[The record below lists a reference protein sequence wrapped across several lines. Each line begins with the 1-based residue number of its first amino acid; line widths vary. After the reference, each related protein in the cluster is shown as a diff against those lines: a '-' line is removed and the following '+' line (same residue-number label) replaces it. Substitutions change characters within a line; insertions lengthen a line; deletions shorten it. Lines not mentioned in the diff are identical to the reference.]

1 MSIFVTGD
9 IHASYDIAKLSESC
23 FDTTG
28 LTKDDYV
35 IICGDFGL
43 VWNNSASEQYWLRW
57 LDARPFTTL
66 FVDGNHEGFSL
77 LNSLPETTWNGGA
90 VHQVATS
97 VLHLKRGQLFNIDG
111 YRIFTMGGATS
122 SEYDR
127 THRIQGKTWFTEE
140 IPNEQER
147 ATALETLDAADW
159 DCDFVITHCAPSS
172 SAQGISEHTDRLE
185 IHPMDEY
192 TDWLQTIQDRLA
204 YRHWFC
210 GHYHIDAQIQDK
222 TTALYNRIAVL
233 ADPKIIADT
242 DDEETL
248 SLPYQLLPEPA
259 GNQKSP
265 IPDYCSELEDQ
276 DSLEIDP
283 D

>member
-1 MSIFVTGD
+1 MTGD

-23 FDTTG
+23 FDTAG

-77 LNSLPETTWNGGA
+77 LNSLLETTWNGGA

-111 YRIFTMGGATS
+111 CRIFTMGGATS

-147 ATALETLDAADW
+147 TTALETLDAANW

-172 SAQGISEHTDRLE
+172 SAQGISEHTNRLE

-192 TDWLQTIQDRLA
+192 TDWLQTIQNRLT

-210 GHYHIDAQIQDK
+210 GHYHIDTQIQDK

-233 ADPKIIADT
+233 ADSQITVDT
-242 DDEETL
+242 DDEKIV
-248 SLPYQLLPEPA
+248 SLPYELLPEPA
-259 GNQKSP
+259 EDPKSA

-276 DSLEIDP
+276 DSLEIDL

>member
-1 MSIFVTGD
+1 MTGD

-23 FDTTG
+23 FDTAG
-28 LTKDDYV
+28 LTKDDYL

-43 VWNNSASEQYWLRW
+43 VWNNSTSEQYWLRW
-57 LDARPFTTL
+57 LDTRPFTTL

-97 VLHLKRGQLFNIDG
+97 VFHLKRGQLFNIDG
-111 YRIFTMGGATS
+111 YRIFTMGGASS

-127 THRIQGKTWFTEE
+127 THRTQGETWFTEE

-147 ATALETLDAADW
+147 AAALETLDAADW

-172 SAQGISEHTDRLE
+172 SAQGISEHTDRLK

-192 TDWLQTIQDRLA
+192 TDWLQTIQDRLT

-259 GNQKSP
+259 ENQKSP
-265 IPDYCSELEDQ
+265 IPDYVSQVEDQ
-276 DSLEIDP
+276 DSLEIDL

>member
-23 FDTTG
+23 FDTTE

-66 FVDGNHEGFSL
+66 FIDGNHEGFSL
-77 LNSLPETTWNGGA
+77 LNSLPETIWNGGA
-90 VHQVATS
+90 VHQVTTS

-111 YRIFTMGGATS
+111 YRIFTMGGAAS

-127 THRIQGKTWFTEE
+127 KHRIPGETWFNEE
-140 IPNEQER
+140 VPDDQER
-147 ATALETLDAADW
+147 ATALETLDKANW
-159 DCDFVITHCAPSS
+159 NCDLVITHCAPSS
-172 SAQGISEHTDRLE
+172 AAQGISKHTDRLE

-192 TDWLQTIQDRLA
+192 TDWLQAIQDRLT
-204 YRHWFC
+204 YTHWFC

-222 TTALYNRIAVL
+222 TTALYNRIAKL
-233 ADPKIIADT
+233 ADQKVTADSNNEVIT
-242 DDEETL
+242 
-248 SLPYQLLPEPA
+248 SLPYQLLPEPTEDP
-259 GNQKSP
+259 KPP
-265 IPDYCSELEDQ
+265 IPDYASEFEDQ
-276 DSLEIDP
+276 DSLEMDLE
-283 D
+283 

>member
-1 MSIFVTGD
+1 MTGD

-23 FDTTG
+23 FDTAG

-57 LDARPFTTL
+57 LNARPFTTL

-111 YRIFTMGGATS
+111 CRIFTMGGATS

-147 ATALETLDAADW
+147 TTALETLDAANW

-172 SAQGISEHTDRLE
+172 SAQGISEHTNRLE

-192 TDWLQTIQDRLA
+192 TDWLQTIQDRLT

-210 GHYHIDAQIQDK
+210 GHYHIDAQIQDT

-233 ADPKIIADT
+233 TDSQITVDT
-242 DDEETL
+242 DDEEIV
-248 SLPYQLLPEPA
+248 SLPYELLPEPA
-259 GNQKSP
+259 EDPKSA

-276 DSLEIDP
+276 DSLEIDL

>member
-23 FDTTG
+23 FDTAG

-57 LDARPFTTL
+57 LDTRPFTTL

-97 VLHLKRGQLFNIDG
+97 VFHLKRGQLFNIDG
-111 YRIFTMGGATS
+111 YRIFAMGGASS

-127 THRIQGKTWFTEE
+127 THRTQGETWFTEE
-140 IPNEQER
+140 IPNERER
-147 ATALETLDAADW
+147 AAALEMLDAADW

-172 SAQGISEHTDRLE
+172 CAQGISEHTDRLE

-192 TDWLQTIQDRLA
+192 TDWLQTIQDHLT

-242 DDEETL
+242 DDKETL
-248 SLPYQLLPEPA
+248 SPPYQLLPEPSEDP
-259 GNQKSP
+259 KSA

-276 DSLEIDP
+276 DSLEIDL

>member
-23 FDTTG
+23 FDTAG
-28 LTKDDYV
+28 LTKDDYM

-147 ATALETLDAADW
+147 AKALETLDESDW
-159 DCDFVITHCAPSS
+159 A
-172 SAQGISEHTDRLE
+172 
-185 IHPMDEY
+185 
-192 TDWLQTIQDRLA
+192 
-204 YRHWFC
+204 
-210 GHYHIDAQIQDK
+210 
-222 TTALYNRIAVL
+222 
-233 ADPKIIADT
+233 
-242 DDEETL
+242 
-248 SLPYQLLPEPA
+248 
-259 GNQKSP
+259 
-265 IPDYCSELEDQ
+265 
-276 DSLEIDP
+276 
-283 D
+283 

>member
-1 MSIFVTGD
+1 MTGD

-23 FDTTG
+23 FDTAG
-28 LTKDDYV
+28 LTKDDYL

-43 VWNNSASEQYWLRW
+43 VWNNSTSEQYWLRW
-57 LDARPFTTL
+57 LDTRPFTTL

-97 VLHLKRGQLFNIDG
+97 VFHLKRGQLFNIDG
-111 YRIFTMGGATS
+111 YRIFTMGGASS

-127 THRIQGKTWFTEE
+127 THRTQGETWFTEE

-147 ATALETLDAADW
+147 AAALETLDAADW

-172 SAQGISEHTDRLE
+172 SAQGISEHTDRLK

-192 TDWLQTIQDRLA
+192 TDWLQTIQDRLT

-259 GNQKSP
+259 ENQKSP
-265 IPDYCSELEDQ
+265 IPDYVSQIEDQ
-276 DSLEIDP
+276 DSLEIDL

>member
-1 MSIFVTGD
+1 M
-9 IHASYDIAKLSESC
+9 
-23 FDTTG
+23 
-28 LTKDDYV
+28 

-77 LNSLPETTWNGGA
+77 LNSLLETTWNGGA

-97 VLHLKRGQLFNIDG
+97 ILHLKRGQLFNIDG
-111 YRIFTMGGATS
+111 CRIFTMGGATS

-147 ATALETLDAADW
+147 TTALETLDAADW

-172 SAQGISEHTDRLE
+172 SAQGISEHTDRLK

-192 TDWLQTIQDRLA
+192 TDWLQTIQDRLT

-222 TTALYNRIAVL
+222 TTVLYNRIAVL
-233 ADPKIIADT
+233 ADPKTIADT
-242 DDEETL
+242 DDEEIL

-276 DSLEIDP
+276 DSLEIDLE
-283 D
+283 

>member
-23 FDTTG
+23 FDTAG

-57 LDARPFTTL
+57 LNARPFTTL

-97 VLHLKRGQLFNIDG
+97 VLHLKRGQLFNING
-111 YRIFTMGGATS
+111 YRIFAMGGASS

-127 THRIQGKTWFTEE
+127 THRTQGETWFTEE

-147 ATALETLDAADW
+147 AAALETLDAADW

-172 SAQGISEHTDRLE
+172 SAQGISEHTNRLE

-192 TDWLQTIQDRLA
+192 TDWLQTIQDRLT

-233 ADPKIIADT
+233 ADSQITVDT
-242 DDEETL
+242 DDEETV
-248 SLPYQLLPEPA
+248 SLPYELLPEPA
-259 GNQKSP
+259 EDPKSA

-276 DSLEIDP
+276 DSLEIDL

>member
-23 FDTTG
+23 FDTAG

-57 LDARPFTTL
+57 LDTRPFTTL

-97 VLHLKRGQLFNIDG
+97 VFHLKRGQLFNIDG
-111 YRIFTMGGATS
+111 YRIFAMGGASS

-127 THRIQGKTWFTEE
+127 THRTQGETWFNEE

-147 ATALETLDAADW
+147 AAALETLDAANW

-172 SAQGISEHTDRLE
+172 CAQGISEHTDRLE

-192 TDWLQTIQDRLA
+192 TDWLQTIQDHLT

-222 TTALYNRIAVL
+222 TTALDNRIAVL

-242 DDEETL
+242 DDKETL
-248 SLPYQLLPEPA
+248 SPPYQLLPEPSEDP
-259 GNQKSP
+259 KSA

-276 DSLEIDP
+276 DSLEIDL

>member
-23 FDTTG
+23 FDTAG
-28 LTKDDYV
+28 LNKDDYV

-57 LDARPFTTL
+57 LGTRPFTTL

-77 LNSLPETTWNGGA
+77 LNSLSETTWNGGA

-97 VLHLKRGQLFNIDG
+97 VFHLKRGQLFNIDG
-111 YRIFTMGGATS
+111 YRIFTMGGASS

-127 THRIQGKTWFTEE
+127 THRTQGETWFTEE

-147 ATALETLDAADW
+147 AAALETLDAADW

-172 SAQGISEHTDRLE
+172 SAQGISEHTDRLK

-192 TDWLQTIQDRLA
+192 TDWLQTIQDRLT

-259 GNQKSP
+259 ENQKSP
-265 IPDYCSELEDQ
+265 IPDYVSQVEDQ
-276 DSLEIDP
+276 DSLEIDL

>member
-1 MSIFVTGD
+1 MTGD

-23 FDTTG
+23 FDTAG

-57 LDARPFTTL
+57 LDTRPFTTL

-77 LNSLPETTWNGGA
+77 LDSLPETTWNGGA

-97 VLHLKRGQLFNIDG
+97 VFHLKRGQLFNIDG
-111 YRIFTMGGATS
+111 YQIFTMGGASS

-127 THRIQGKTWFTEE
+127 THRTQGKTWFTEE

-147 ATALETLDAADW
+147 AAALETLDAVDW

-172 SAQGISEHTDRLE
+172 SAQGISEHTDRLKT
-185 IHPMDEY
+185 HPMDEY
-192 TDWLQTIQDRLA
+192 TDWLQTIQDRLT

-233 ADPKIIADT
+233 ADPKTIADT
-242 DDEETL
+242 DDEET
-248 SLPYQLLPEPA
+248 
-259 GNQKSP
+259 
-265 IPDYCSELEDQ
+265 
-276 DSLEIDP
+276 
-283 D
+283 